1 MIQLLNNMKLKL
13 IPSDADPE
21 LVASYTERYEKAEK
35 LLDDLLGRA
44 AKQYTDGA
52 SRRVAKIG
60 TMKAIIM
67 RWAAREPECMESL
80 EYLSTH

>member
-1 MIQLLNNMKLKL
+1 MITEAK
-13 IPSDADPE
+13 PE
-21 LVASYTERYEKAEK
+21 LVKTFTERYERAEK
-35 LLDDLLGRA
+35 LLETILESA
-44 AKQYTDGA
+44 AKQYKDGA

-80 EYLSTH
+80 EYLATH

>member
-1 MIQLLNNMKLKL
+1 MTTEAK
-13 IPSDADPE
+13 PE
-21 LVASYTERYEKAEK
+21 LVKTFTERYERAEQ
-35 LLDDLLGRA
+35 LLETILESA
-44 AKQYTDGA
+44 AKQYKDGA

-80 EYLSTH
+80 EYLATH